1 MDKGDTIE
9 GCAKRELLEETGLV
23 ADKVVYKDDK
33 SWVVST
39 APFIVSTTPAMTI
52 SHVNGD
58 LKQNKERI

>member
-23 ADKVVYKDDK
+23 ADKVIYKDDG
-33 SWVVST
+33 SWVSCF
-39 APFIVSTTPAMTI
+39 APFIVGTTPAITV

-58 LKQNKERI
+58 RKENVERI